1 MLSIARAQRP
11 VHRIMTVAAGK
22 GTLQRR
28 RESVVFGNDLRHCP
42 QPAQNHLVENIIT
55 CEKQSALVE
64 ITPPTGYMFYVVT

>member
-28 RESVVFGNDLRHCP
+28 RESVVFGNGPLHSPPTTRIR
-42 QPAQNHLVENIIT
+42 LVQHADIG
-55 CEKQSALVE
+55 EKQNVLIE
-64 ITPPTGYMFYVVT
+64 NTPPIGYTFYVVT